1 MQGSGRRSTSWPPS
15 ATPQTTS
22 RGLALAENTNEWGFL
37 STRRWQVQL
46 HAATSG
52 MPSVVGDP
60 YRQPASV
67 ATRPSVDGVQYGFL
81 APMSKTYSAAHAES
95 GSVGGRHKRRL
106 PPVLS
111 ESSTSSPKCPLRR
124 CATAKTLESL
134 RSPQPVRPNVE
145 DESDK
150 RLRDLGYKSEFRREM
165 SLFGVLGIS
174 FCAVGICLVS
184 SCTPRSRGFQLPGKF
199 QSAARNAPNTT
210 PLTVHYESMPA
221 TAP

>member
-1 MQGSGRRSTSWPPS
+1 
-15 ATPQTTS
+15 
-22 RGLALAENTNEWGFL
+22 
-37 STRRWQVQL
+37 
-46 HAATSG
+46 
-52 MPSVVGDP
+52 
-60 YRQPASV
+60 
-67 ATRPSVDGVQYGFL
+67 
-81 APMSKTYSAAHAES
+81 MSKTYSAAHAES

-174 FCAVGICLVS
+174 FCAVGILIGIS
-184 SCTPRSRGFQLPGKF
+184 SASLFSGGRWGCSGGRTITVWSSRGFVVLLGFLPAVYTLEGCVTAAQVAQEAKSAGFLAPTAVVFSIVGSWLVGLAYMLEHLFSVQSIASVQGTSYAIPIAQSYHDTVGK
-199 QSAARNAPNTT
+199 RLT
-210 PLTVHYESMPA
+210 PRPSLWRR
-221 TAP
+221 